1 MQPAIHYADML
12 QCLCGL
18 QLPLVTWRLDSM
30 AQRGEET
37 AVADRECMDE
47 GQVPDYPASSRFR
60 LLEQVDPLSW
70 QKYQTRAWTLTPR
83 LHHRTLPEDS

>member
-1 MQPAIHYADML
+1 MQPAVPHTEML

-18 QLPLVTWRLDSM
+18 QLPLVAWRLDSR

-60 LLEQVDPLSW
+60 LL
-70 QKYQTRAWTLTPR
+70 
-83 LHHRTLPEDS
+83 